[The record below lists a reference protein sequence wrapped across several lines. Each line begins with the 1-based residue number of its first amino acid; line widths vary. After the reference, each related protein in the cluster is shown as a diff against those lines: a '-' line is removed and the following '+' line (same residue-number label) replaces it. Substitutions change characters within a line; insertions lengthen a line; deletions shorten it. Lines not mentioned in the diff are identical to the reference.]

1 MNGILLIDKPPLW
14 TSNDVVSKLKGVLKE
29 RRIGHSGTLDPLAT
43 GLLAVF
49 AGRATRAVSFAE
61 SHDKRYTA
69 ALRLGLRTDTQDISG
84 NVISKG
90 QTDVKD
96 EELDRVLSCFV
107 GEIEQTPP
115 MYSAVR
121 VNGKRLYELAR
132 KGIEVERKPR
142 KITVYSIE
150 RKGRESGDIVLDI
163 KCSKGTYIRT
173 LCSDIGEMLGCGACM
188 SALRRT
194 EAGMFSVE
202 NAYTL
207 DEVIREAEI
216 GDVSSLLLP
225 TETIFSE
232 YERIT
237 VSASAEAKV
246 RNGNPVSFSAP
257 DGTYRV
263 CSQQGEFLALG
274 KCEDGIMKTIKSRA
288 RKRESRSPAPASPAR
303 C

>member
-69 ALRLGLRTDTQDISG
+69 GLRLGLRTDTQDISG
-84 NVISKG
+84 NVISQE
-90 QTDVKD
+90 QTDIQD

-132 KGIEVERKPR
+132 KGIEDERIPR

-173 LCSDIGEMLGCGACM
+173 LCSDIGERLGCGACM

-263 CSQQGEFLALG
+263 FSQQGEFLALG
-274 KCEDGIMKTIKSRA
+274 RCEAGIMKTIKSFF
-288 RKRESRSPAPASPAR
+288 EV
-303 C
+303 

>member
-43 GLLAVF
+43 GLLVVF

-69 ALRLGLRTDTQDISG
+69 GLRLGLRTDTQDISG
-84 NVISKG
+84 NVISQE
-90 QTDVKD
+90 QTDIKD

-173 LCSDIGEMLGCGACM
+173 LCSDIGERLGCGACM
-188 SALRRT
+188 STLRRT

-225 TETIFSE
+225 TESIFSE

-246 RNGNPVSFSAP
+246 RNGNPVSFSAQ

-274 KCEDGIMKTIKSRA
+274 RCENGIIKTIKSFF
-288 RKRESRSPAPASPAR
+288 EV
-303 C
+303 

>member
-29 RRIGHSGTLDPLAT
+29 RKIGHSGTLDPLAT
-43 GLLAVF
+43 GLLVVL

-61 SHDKRYTA
+61 SHDKRYRA

-150 RKGRESGDIVLDI
+150 CKGRESGDIVLDI

-263 CSQQGEFLALG
+263 CSQQGEFLALS
-274 KCEDGIMKTIKSRA
+274 KCEDGIMKTIKSFF
-288 RKRESRSPAPASPAR
+288 EV
-303 C
+303 

>member
-216 GDVSSLLLP
+216 GDVSALLLP

-274 KCEDGIMKTIKSRA
+274 KCEDGIMKTIKSFF
-288 RKRESRSPAPASPAR
+288 EV
-303 C
+303 

>member
-43 GLLAVF
+43 GLLVVF

-69 ALRLGLRTDTQDISG
+69 GLRLGLRTDTQDISG
-84 NVISKG
+84 NVISQE
-90 QTDVKD
+90 QTDIIDK
-96 EELDRVLSCFV
+96 ELDRVLSCFV

-173 LCSDIGEMLGCGACM
+173 LCSDIGERLGCGACM
-188 SALRRT
+188 STLRRT

-216 GDVSSLLLP
+216 GDISSLILP

-246 RNGNPVSFSAP
+246 RNGNPVSFSAQ

-274 KCEDGIMKTIKSRA
+274 RCENGIIKTIKSFF
-288 RKRESRSPAPASPAR
+288 EV
-303 C
+303 

>member
-84 NVISKG
+84 NVISQE
-90 QTDVKD
+90 QTDIKD

-194 EAGMFSVE
+194 EAGVFSVE

-274 KCEDGIMKTIKSRA
+274 KCEDGIMKTIKSFF
-288 RKRESRSPAPASPAR
+288 EV
-303 C
+303 

>member
-61 SHDKRYTA
+61 SNDKRYTA

-84 NVISKG
+84 NVISEG

-115 MYSAVR
+115 MYSAVK

-274 KCEDGIMKTIKSRA
+274 KCEDGIMKTIKSFF
-288 RKRESRSPAPASPAR
+288 EV
-303 C
+303 

>member
-69 ALRLGLRTDTQDISG
+69 GLRLGLRTDTQDISG

-121 VNGKRLYELAR
+121 VNGKRLYELVR

-274 KCEDGIMKTIKSRA
+274 KCEDGIMKTIKSFF
-288 RKRESRSPAPASPAR
+288 EV
-303 C
+303 

>member
-1 MNGILLIDKPPLW
+1 MIDKPPLW

-43 GLLAVF
+43 GLLVVF

-69 ALRLGLRTDTQDISG
+69 GLRLGLRTDTQDISG
-84 NVISKG
+84 NVISQE
-90 QTDVKD
+90 QTDIKD

-173 LCSDIGEMLGCGACM
+173 LCSDIGERLGCGACM
-188 SALRRT
+188 STLRRT

-216 GDVSSLLLP
+216 GDVSSLILP

-246 RNGNPVSFSAP
+246 RNGNPVSFSAQ

-274 KCEDGIMKTIKSRA
+274 RCENGIIKTIKSFF
-288 RKRESRSPAPASPAR
+288 EV
-303 C
+303 

>member
-274 KCEDGIMKTIKSRA
+274 KCEDGIMKTIKSFF
-288 RKRESRSPAPASPAR
+288 EV
-303 C
+303 

>member
-121 VNGKRLYELAR
+121 VNGKRLYELVR

-274 KCEDGIMKTIKSRA
+274 KCEDGIMKTIKSFF
-288 RKRESRSPAPASPAR
+288 EV
-303 C
+303 

>member
-29 RRIGHSGTLDPLAT
+29 RRIGHSGTLDPPAT

-69 ALRLGLRTDTQDISG
+69 ALRLGIRTDTQDISG

-96 EELDRVLSCFV
+96 EERDRVLSCFV

-274 KCEDGIMKTIKSRA
+274 KCEDGIMKTIKSFF
-288 RKRESRSPAPASPAR
+288 EV
-303 C
+303 

>member
-69 ALRLGLRTDTQDISG
+69 GLRLGLRTDTQDISG

-216 GDVSSLLLP
+216 GNVSSLLLP

-274 KCEDGIMKTIKSRA
+274 KCEDGIMKTIKSFF
-288 RKRESRSPAPASPAR
+288 EV
-303 C
+303 

>member
-69 ALRLGLRTDTQDISG
+69 GLRLGLRTDTQDISG

-216 GDVSSLLLP
+216 GDVSALLLP

-274 KCEDGIMKTIKSRA
+274 KCEDGIMKTIKSFF
-288 RKRESRSPAPASPAR
+288 EV
-303 C
+303 

>member
-69 ALRLGLRTDTQDISG
+69 GLRLGLRTDTQDISG

-150 RKGRESGDIVLDI
+150 RKGRKSGDIVLDI

-274 KCEDGIMKTIKSRA
+274 KCEDGIMKTIKSFF
-288 RKRESRSPAPASPAR
+288 EV
-303 C
+303 

>member
-69 ALRLGLRTDTQDISG
+69 ALRLGIRTDTQDISG

-274 KCEDGIMKTIKSRA
+274 KCEDGIMKTIKSFF
-288 RKRESRSPAPASPAR
+288 EV
-303 C
+303 

>member
-14 TSNDVVSKLKGVLKE
+14 TSNAVVSKLKGVLKE

-69 ALRLGLRTDTQDISG
+69 ALRLGIRTDTQDISG

-274 KCEDGIMKTIKSRA
+274 KCEDGIMKTIKSFF
-288 RKRESRSPAPASPAR
+288 EV
-303 C
+303 

>member
-225 TETIFSE
+225 TEIIFSE

-274 KCEDGIMKTIKSRA
+274 KCEDGIMKTIKSFF
-288 RKRESRSPAPASPAR
+288 EV
-303 C
+303 

>member
-1 MNGILLIDKPPLW
+1 MNGILLIDKPPFW

-194 EAGMFSVE
+194 EAGVFSVE

-274 KCEDGIMKTIKSRA
+274 KCEDGIMKTIKSFF
-288 RKRESRSPAPASPAR
+288 EV
-303 C
+303 

>member
-43 GLLAVF
+43 GLLVVF

-69 ALRLGLRTDTQDISG
+69 GLKLGLRTDTQDISG
-84 NVISKG
+84 NVISQE
-90 QTDVKD
+90 QTDIKD

-173 LCSDIGEMLGCGACM
+173 LCSDIGERLGCGACM
-188 SALRRT
+188 STLRRT

-216 GDVSSLLLP
+216 GDVSSLILP

-232 YERIT
+232 YVRIT

-246 RNGNPVSFSAP
+246 RNGNPVSFSAQ

-274 KCEDGIMKTIKSRA
+274 RCENGIIKTIKSFF
-288 RKRESRSPAPASPAR
+288 EV
-303 C
+303 

>member
-43 GLLAVF
+43 GLLVVF

-84 NVISKG
+84 NAISKG

-274 KCEDGIMKTIKSRA
+274 KCEDGIMKTIKSFF
-288 RKRESRSPAPASPAR
+288 EV
-303 C
+303 

>member
-69 ALRLGLRTDTQDISG
+69 ALRLGIRTDTQDISG

-150 RKGRESGDIVLDI
+150 CKGRESGDIVLDI

-263 CSQQGEFLALG
+263 CSQQGEFLALS
-274 KCEDGIMKTIKSRA
+274 KCEDGIMKTIKSFF
-288 RKRESRSPAPASPAR
+288 EV
-303 C
+303 

>member
-1 MNGILLIDKPPLW
+1 MTGILLIDKPPLW

-216 GDVSSLLLP
+216 GNVSSLLLP

-274 KCEDGIMKTIKSRA
+274 KCEDGIMKTIKSFF
-288 RKRESRSPAPASPAR
+288 EV
-303 C
+303 

>member
-1 MNGILLIDKPPLW
+1 VNGILLIDKPPIW

-163 KCSKGTYIRT
+163 NCSKGTYIRT

-216 GDVSSLLLP
+216 GNVSSLLLP

-274 KCEDGIMKTIKSRA
+274 KCEDGIMKTIKSFF
-288 RKRESRSPAPASPAR
+288 EV
-303 C
+303 

>member
-14 TSNDVVSKLKGVLKE
+14 TSNDVVSKLKGVLIE

-69 ALRLGLRTDTQDISG
+69 GLRLGLRTDTQDISG

-274 KCEDGIMKTIKSRA
+274 KCEDGIMKTIKSFF
-288 RKRESRSPAPASPAR
+288 EV
-303 C
+303 

>member
-43 GLLAVF
+43 GLLVVF

-61 SHDKRYTA
+61 SHDKRCTA
-69 ALRLGLRTDTQDISG
+69 GLRLGLRTDTQDISG
-84 NVISKG
+84 NVISQE
-90 QTDVKD
+90 QTDIKD

-173 LCSDIGEMLGCGACM
+173 LCSDIGERLGCGACM

-225 TETIFSE
+225 TESIFSE

-246 RNGNPVSFSAP
+246 RNGNPVSFSAQ

-274 KCEDGIMKTIKSRA
+274 RCENGIIKTIKSFF
-288 RKRESRSPAPASPAR
+288 EV
-303 C
+303 

>member
-43 GLLAVF
+43 GLLVVF

-274 KCEDGIMKTIKSRA
+274 KCEDGIMKTIKSFF
-288 RKRESRSPAPASPAR
+288 EV
-303 C
+303 

>member
-216 GDVSSLLLP
+216 GNVSSLLLP

-274 KCEDGIMKTIKSRA
+274 KCEDGIMKTIKSFF
-288 RKRESRSPAPASPAR
+288 EV
-303 C
+303 

>member
-69 ALRLGLRTDTQDISG
+69 TLRLGLRTDTQDISG

-274 KCEDGIMKTIKSRA
+274 KCEDGIMKTIKSFF
-288 RKRESRSPAPASPAR
+288 EV
-303 C
+303 

>member
-69 ALRLGLRTDTQDISG
+69 GLRLGLRTDTQDISG
-84 NVISKG
+84 NVISQE
-90 QTDVKD
+90 QTDIKD

-132 KGIEVERKPR
+132 KGVEVERKPR
-142 KITVYSIE
+142 RITVYSIE

-173 LCSDIGEMLGCGACM
+173 LCSDIGERLGCGACM

-225 TETIFSE
+225 TETMFAE

-274 KCEDGIMKTIKSRA
+274 RCEDGIMKTIKNFF
-288 RKRESRSPAPASPAR
+288 EV
-303 C
+303 

>member
-1 MNGILLIDKPPLW
+1 VNGILLIDKPPLW

-274 KCEDGIMKTIKSRA
+274 KCEDGIMKTIKSFF
-288 RKRESRSPAPASPAR
+288 EV
-303 C
+303 

>member
-1 MNGILLIDKPPLW
+1 VNGILLIDKPPLW

-150 RKGRESGDIVLDI
+150 RKGRKSGDIVLDI

-274 KCEDGIMKTIKSRA
+274 KCEDGIMKTIKSFF
-288 RKRESRSPAPASPAR
+288 EV
-303 C
+303 

>member
-69 ALRLGLRTDTQDISG
+69 GLRLGLRTDTQDISG

-237 VSASAEAKV
+237 VSASAE
-246 RNGNPVSFSAP
+246 NGNPVSFSAP

-274 KCEDGIMKTIKSRA
+274 KCEDGIMKTIKSFF
-288 RKRESRSPAPASPAR
+288 EV
-303 C
+303 

>member
-14 TSNDVVSKLKGVLKE
+14 TSNDVASKLKGVLKE

-69 ALRLGLRTDTQDISG
+69 ALRLGIRTDTQDISG

-163 KCSKGTYIRT
+163 KCAKGTYIRT

-274 KCEDGIMKTIKSRA
+274 KCEDGIMKTIKSFF
-288 RKRESRSPAPASPAR
+288 EV
-303 C
+303 

>member
-1 MNGILLIDKPPLW
+1 MIDKPPLW

-274 KCEDGIMKTIKSRA
+274 KCEDGIMKTIKSFF
-288 RKRESRSPAPASPAR
+288 EV
-303 C
+303 

>member
-43 GLLAVF
+43 GLLVVF

-69 ALRLGLRTDTQDISG
+69 GLRLGLRTDTQDISG
-84 NVISKG
+84 NVISQE
-90 QTDVKD
+90 QTDIKD

-173 LCSDIGEMLGCGACM
+173 LCSDIGERLGCGACM
-188 SALRRT
+188 STLRRT

-216 GDVSSLLLP
+216 GDVSSLILP

-246 RNGNPVSFSAP
+246 RNGNPVSFSAQ

-274 KCEDGIMKTIKSRA
+274 RCENGIIKTIKSFF
-288 RKRESRSPAPASPAR
+288 EV
-303 C
+303 

>member
-150 RKGRESGDIVLDI
+150 RKGRKSGDIVLDI

-263 CSQQGEFLALG
+263 CSQKGEFLALG
-274 KCEDGIMKTIKSRA
+274 KCEDGIMKTIKSFF
-288 RKRESRSPAPASPAR
+288 EV
-303 C
+303 

>member
-43 GLLAVF
+43 GLLVVF

-69 ALRLGLRTDTQDISG
+69 GLRLGLRTDTQDISG
-84 NVISKG
+84 NVISQE
-90 QTDVKD
+90 QTDIKN

-173 LCSDIGEMLGCGACM
+173 LCSDIGERLGCGACM
-188 SALRRT
+188 STLRRT

-216 GDVSSLLLP
+216 GDVSSLILP

-246 RNGNPVSFSAP
+246 RNGNPVSFSAQ

-274 KCEDGIMKTIKSRA
+274 RCENGIIKTIKSFF
-288 RKRESRSPAPASPAR
+288 EV
-303 C
+303 

>member
-14 TSNDVVSKLKGVLKE
+14 TSNDVGSKLKGVLKE

-69 ALRLGLRTDTQDISG
+69 GLRLGLRTDTQDISG

-216 GDVSSLLLP
+216 GNVSSLLLP

-274 KCEDGIMKTIKSRA
+274 KCEDGIMKTIKSFF
-288 RKRESRSPAPASPAR
+288 EV
-303 C
+303 